1 MAPLIAWPIG
11 LATAAVAALAMGLF
25 LVPPE
30 QLTLDIAVVFTTLPL
45 SATIVGGFLSA
56 RVPGN
61 RVGWLL
67 LLAGLLFSVQVLAW
81 GYWARSFA
89 ASAGSWPGTA
99 HAAWLNDILWLPP
112 IVILTIAVPLVFP
125 DGHLPSPRWRWVG
138 ATFVAA
144 FTASLLKPAFGPG
157 LLANGAVENPLRL
170 AGLETVL
177 DAADSIAMLLGL
189 IALFGAVAAVVTR
202 FRRRRSIEREQMK
215 WLLAVTA
222 LAAVAFPIAI
232 AGQGSGADIVSAI
245 AWFGGMMALAF
256 LPIAI
261 GVAVVRYRLYEIDR
275 IVSRTIGYTV
285 VTAVLVA
292 VFAGAILL
300 FQTILTPLT
309 RNDTAAVAASTLVV
323 AALFQPLRARVQR
336 VVDRRFDRA
345 SYDAERTTEAFAGR
359 LRDEVD
365 LGSLRLELVGTVER
379 NLQPTHAGVWLR
391 ERSEGSR

>member
-1 MAPLIAWPIG
+1 
-11 LATAAVAALAMGLF
+11 
-25 LVPPE
+25 
-30 QLTLDIAVVFTTLPL
+30 
-45 SATIVGGFLSA
+45 
-56 RVPGN
+56 
-61 RVGWLL
+61 
-67 LLAGLLFSVQVLAW
+67 
-81 GYWARSFA
+81 
-89 ASAGSWPGTA
+89 
-99 HAAWLNDILWLPP
+99 
-112 IVILTIAVPLVFP
+112 
-125 DGHLPSPRWRWVG
+125 
-138 ATFVAA
+138 
-144 FTASLLKPAFGPG
+144 
-157 LLANGAVENPLRL
+157 
-170 AGLETVL
+170 
-177 DAADSIAMLLGL
+177 
-189 IALFGAVAAVVTR
+189 
-202 FRRRRSIEREQMK
+202 
-215 WLLAVTA
+215 
-222 LAAVAFPIAI
+222 
-232 AGQGSGADIVSAI
+232 
-245 AWFGGMMALAF
+245 MMALAF